1 MANHGLVGADAQLIS
16 VLAKDLF
23 EGNGFAQIVTMGGG
37 AVSVDIINLFGF
49 HASII
54 NSSLYAGSRGFAG
67 RVGSSDV
74 VSIAVH
80 CKASQL
86 SINVCATSLSMLQ
99 LFQNQHTSAL
109 AQYEAIALLVEGAG
123 SLFRVLVIG
132 GQCLHVSKASNSN
145 GRNSCF
151 GATSQHYIGITIL
164 NGAQSVANAVGA
176 GCAGSNNS
184 SVRTL
189 QTAGNS
195 DLTSGH
201 IGNFHGDEEGADFGG
216 ALSAILQGLVQEG
229 MDAANAAANAYATA
243 HSIFLAHIQLS
254 ILDSQ
259 FSSSNCQLGYAVHA
273 FAFFFVD
280 ISSVIKVLYFCS
292 NLNSK
297 ALSIKLGN
305 GAYARLAGN
314 QIAPKGFL
322 ADTNRSN
329 RANTGYYNSSF
340 TQNYSPRS

>member
-1 MANHGLVGADAQLIS
+1 
-16 VLAKDLF
+16 
-23 EGNGFAQIVTMGGG
+23 
-37 AVSVDIINLFGF
+37 
-49 HASII
+49 
-54 NSSLYAGSRGFAG
+54 
-67 RVGSSDV
+67 
-74 VSIAVH
+74 
-80 CKASQL
+80 
-86 SINVCATSLSMLQ
+86 MLQ
-99 LFQNQHTSAL
+99 LFQNQHASAL

-123 SLFRVLVIG
+123 SLFRILVIG

-189 QTAGNS
+189 KTAGNS

-201 IGNFHGDEEGADFGG
+201 VGDFHGDKEGANLGG
-216 ALSAILQGLVQEG
+216 TLSAILQGLIQEG
-229 MDAANAAANAYATA
+229 MDATDTATNTNATA

-259 FSSSNCQLGYAVHA
+259 LSSSHCQLGYAVHTLA
-273 FAFFFVD
+273 LFFVD
-280 ISSVIKVLYFCS
+280 IGSVIKILYLCS
-292 NLNSK
+292 NLYGE
-297 ALSIKLGN
+297 ALSIKLGD
-305 GAYARLAGN
+305 GAYARFAGN

-322 ADTNRSN
+322 ADTNGSN
-329 RANTGYYNSSF
+329 RANAGYYNSSF
-340 TQNYSPRS
+340 TQNLSPRS

>member
-1 MANHGLVGADAQLIS
+1 
-16 VLAKDLF
+16 
-23 EGNGFAQIVTMGGG
+23 
-37 AVSVDIINLFGF
+37 
-49 HASII
+49 
-54 NSSLYAGSRGFAG
+54 
-67 RVGSSDV
+67 
-74 VSIAVH
+74 
-80 CKASQL
+80 
-86 SINVCATSLSMLQ
+86 MLQ

-145 GRNSCF
+145 GGNSCF

-164 NGAQSVANAVGA
+164 NGAQSVTNAVSA
-176 GCAGSNNS
+176 GCTGGNNS
-184 SVRTL
+184 SIGTL

-201 IGNFHGDEEGADFGG
+201 IGNFHGNEEGADFGG
-216 ALSAILQGLVQEG
+216 TLSAILQGLVQEG
-229 MDAANAAANAYATA
+229 VDAANAAANAYAAT
-243 HSIFLAHIQLS
+243 HSVFLAHIQLC

-259 FSSSNCQLGYAVHA
+259 FRSSHCQLGYTVHA

-305 GAYARLAGN
+305 GAYTRLAGN